1 VPGSETVHPAGSA
14 DLDLVSR
21 HALFQG
27 IAPETLGPLV
37 SGCELRTLARG
48 DVLLTPGQRNR
59 SLFLL
64 LDGQLKVCLDRVDSE
79 GGFLIAPG
87 ECAGEISAID
97 CGVATA
103 FVVAAA
109 PSRLLV
115 LSESDIWE
123 GLFRVPEIARNF
135 LRLFADRFRA
145 RAEAMQKALEQQI
158 RFEHIQKE
166 LAIAQEI
173 QLGMLPHELD
183 VWPEIEVAAEMR
195 PARQVGGDFYD
206 VFPVGSDTC
215 CLAIGDV
222 SGKGVPAALFMVRAM
237 ALLRAEILKD
247 QPVNV
252 ALSKLNELLCAD
264 NPTCMFATLVVGIMD
279 RRTGVFTYATA
290 GHDAVLIGA
299 QGAQFQP
306 LPPPRGILAGLDKD
320 ATYDLASVS
329 LESGDVL
336 MMYTDGVTEAM
347 NADHQMFTLGR
358 LMDCLNVEPASSAD
372 GLARRVSLTV
382 KDFTAGTIPSDDLT
396 MVILRYLGAK

>member
-1 VPGSETVHPAGSA
+1 MPESETVHPAGSA
-14 DLDLVSR
+14 DFDLISR

-27 IAPETLGPLV
+27 VAPETLGPLV
-37 SGCELRTLARG
+37 RGCELRVLAHG

-64 LDGQLKVCLDRVDSE
+64 LDGQLKVRLDRVDSE
-79 GGFLIAPG
+79 EGFLIVPG

-135 LRLFADRFRA
+135 MRLFADRFRA
-145 RAEAMQKALEQQI
+145 RNEAIQKALEQQL
-158 RFEHIQKE
+158 RYEHIQKE

-173 QLGMLPHELD
+173 QLGMLPHELNL
-183 VWPEIEVAAEMR
+183 WPEIEVAAEMT

-206 VFPVGSDTC
+206 VFPVGPNAC

-222 SGKGVPAALFMVRAM
+222 SGKGVPAALFMVRTM
-237 ALLRAEILKD
+237 ALLRAEVLKD

-252 ALSKLNELLCAD
+252 ALAKLNELLCAD
-264 NPTCMFATLVVGIMD
+264 NPTCMFATLIAGIID
-279 RRTGVFTYATA
+279 RRSGVFTYATA
-290 GHDAVLIGA
+290 GHDAVLVGA
-299 QGAQFQP
+299 SGGQFQP

-329 LESGDVL
+329 LGSGDVL
-336 MMYTDGVTEAM
+336 VMYTDGVTEAM
-347 NADHQMFTLGR
+347 NADHRMFTLAR
-358 LMDCLNVEPASSAD
+358 LMDCLNTKPASSAD
-372 GLARRVSLTV
+372 GLARRVSLAV
-382 KDFTAGTIPSDDLT
+382 KDFTAGTMPSDDLT
-396 MVILRYLGAK
+396 MVILRYLGAE